1 MRSERTAPFLPGILA
16 AILLVAAGCGRAPE
30 PGAVAAVASTH
41 TVLPLRHAR
50 TFTVEEGAGYRVV
63 TLRASIVSWGAAAGG
78 QEQTARLIL
87 VPREATLPALPPDL
101 AGAPIIRTP
110 VRRVAV
116 NYTSHEAMLNVLGVA
131 DRLVAVGG
139 TFSYDDAI
147 HARVKS
153 GELAQ
158 VGYGWHSPPVMDAL
172 VAARPEVFL
181 MALGDIS
188 HAESIPRLQALGI
201 PVVPMFVEAEPT
213 CLGRT
218 EYVRLVGLLTGRE
231 AEAEHF
237 VAEVDSEYAR
247 LKALA
252 ATQPRQRLLWAWP
265 GAGDKWAVTVRNA
278 DAHQIHDAHA
288 ELLLGESDD
297 LRRDNFSWLSTE
309 ALLRQGTEAD
319 VWVSGDPH
327 SKAYPDERVLR
338 RFKAWREGRV
348 FAVTGR
354 QKRERDAYEIY
365 EIGILR
371 PDYLLGDI
379 IKALHPELRPEP
391 FRYLEPVRTVASSP

>member
-1 MRSERTAPFLPGILA
+1 MHSEITRWLLGWTLA
-16 AILLVAAGCGRAPE
+16 ASLLVAAGCSRASEPE
-30 PGAVAAVASTH
+30 KSAAVAR
-41 TVLPLRHAR
+41 TVMPLRHAR

-78 QEQTARLIL
+78 QEQTARLVL
-87 VPREATLPALPPDL
+87 VTREAPLPALSADL
-101 AGAPIIRTP
+101 ASAPVIRTP
-110 VRRVAV
+110 VQRIAV

-147 HARVKS
+147 YARVKA
-153 GELAQ
+153 GTLAQ
-158 VGYGWHSPPVMDAL
+158 VGYGWHSPPQLDAL

-188 HAESIPRLQALGI
+188 HADSIPRLQSLGI

-213 CLGRT
+213 CLGRV

-231 AEAEHF
+231 VEAARF
-237 VAEVDSEYAR
+237 IAEVESEYGR
-247 LKALA
+247 LKTLA
-252 ATQPRQRLLWAWP
+252 ASLPRQRLLWAWP

-278 DAHQIHDAHA
+278 DAHQIRDANA
-288 ELLLGESDD
+288 ELLLGEPDD
-297 LRRDNFSWLSTE
+297 PRRDNFSWLSTE
-309 ALLRQGTEAD
+309 ALLQQATEAD

-327 SKAYPDERVLR
+327 SKSYPDERVLR
-338 RFKAWREGRV
+338 RFKAWRDGRV

-354 QKRERDAYEIY
+354 QKKERDAYEIY

-371 PDYLLGDI
+371 PDYLLGDV
-379 IKALHPELRPEP
+379 IKALHPAARPEP
-391 FRYLEPVRTVASSP
+391 FRYLQPVLSGASTP